1 MRRKT
6 RSILKYLGG
15 IMLILLLWSIFKI
28 PFLLNSQIT
37 TGVVIDYKKSI
48 GSVYSIVQYE
58 INGHLYEHQGP
69 ENVLLDKGKQVSL
82 RYDPRNPEKARFNNA
97 GGLFIDTKLAIAS
110 LLILLWTALFFS
122 FLPGQTSPITSKPVY
137 QNFFSIPNLRKHN
150 RFLIR
155 HSSYFKNL
163 HPKNK
168 IIYLKRMHQFILSKS
183 YINEYEEKAEKSK
196 VLIIAAA
203 QTQVTFGFN
212 HYLLPSINTC
222 EIIQSPAK
230 QRQESNIKET
240 KLKIN
245 EAIFTKPLTI
255 ALKLDLAIKAII
267 TELYHMYSE
276 KMLDEPELE
285 KIFAEWEKKQGHHVH
300 QTSTAIIK
308 PLQDF
313 LTAPRKLYA
322 QNPEE
327 YKTIG
332 MLFRQ
337 DPLSSSKKNQK
348 GITGQRFAC

>member
-15 IMLILLLWSIFKI
+15 ILLILFLWSIFKI
-28 PFLLNSQIT
+28 PFLLNSQTT
-37 TGVVIDYKKSI
+37 TGIVIDYKKSI

-58 INGHLYEHQGP
+58 INGRWYEHQGP
-69 ENVLLDKGKQVSL
+69 ENVLLEKGEQVTL
-82 RYDPRNPEKARFNNA
+82 RYDTRNPEKARFNNA
-97 GGLFIDTKLAIAS
+97 GGLIFDTKLAIA
-110 LLILLWTALFFS
+110 LLFILLWTALFFS
-122 FLPGQTSPITSKPVY
+122 FLPGKTGLPTSKTVHR
-137 QNFFSIPNLRKHN
+137 NFFSIPNLRKHN

-183 YINEYEEKAEKSK
+183 YITEYEDKAEKTK

-203 QTQVTFGFN
+203 QTQITFGFN
-212 HYLLPSINTC
+212 HYLLPSITTYQL
-222 EIIQSPAK
+222 IQNPAK
-230 QRQESNIKET
+230 QEEEFKIKGHQ
-240 KLKIN
+240 LKIN
-245 EAIFTKPLTI
+245 DAIFTKALTT

-267 TELYHMYSE
+267 SELYHIYSE

-285 KIFAEWEKKQGHHVH
+285 KTFTEWEKQQHDAS
-300 QTSTAIIK
+300 QTSPAIVK

-313 LTAPRKLYA
+313 LTDPRKLYSK
-322 QNPEE
+322 NPEE
-327 YKTIG
+327 YHTIS

-337 DPLSSSKKNQK
+337 DPLSK
-348 GITGQRFAC
+348 